1 MLALAGA
8 VPETDI
14 HACTVTDRS
23 ASPFRA
29 GRRWHRLFM
38 PSHVVPLSARAR
50 SQRSARPCV
59 CAPSPSPAGP
69 NAKTSGRA
77 LVRTVLFMLLI
88 LGHTVQCVPWCVLV
102 QVMGTTG
109 TVLSERVRT
118 RWGSKR
124 SAGGVGSS
132 FHSPLLSTIC
142 VCVLRCCSLHACSL
156 VCEAGSFS
164 NFLLSVNDNHYRC
177 KFSSRPPFLAPVRLS
192 C

>member
-1 MLALAGA
+1 MYRNRQKRLSLSGASSVASLIYALA
-8 VPETDI
+8 
-14 HACTVTDRS
+14 CC
-23 ASPFRA
+23 ASER
-29 GRRWHRLFM
+29 
-38 PSHVVPLSARAR
+38 ARALAAL
-50 SQRSARPCV
+50 SSALCLCAITITSRPKCQNLWP
-59 CAPSPSPAGP
+59 CSCQD
-69 NAKTSGRA
+69 RA
-77 LVRTVLFMLLI
+77 LHVTHLRSYGSSVCT
-88 LGHTVQCVPWCVLV
+88 CV